1 MAITALPTPPS
12 RSDAPADF
20 ITKADAFL
28 AALTLFRTELD
39 ATAAAM
45 TLNAVNSTSTTSV
58 AIGLGSKS
66 FTVQTGKSY
75 VAGMTIKIAST
86 IAPSNYMIADVT
98 SYNSGTGALV
108 VNSLQ
113 TNGSGTVADWTISQS
128 APLNIAPTGTIIAFA
143 GSAAPAGF
151 LACPAVATN
160 ISRTTY
166 SALFAAI
173 GTLWGAGD
181 GSTTFGMPFFPVGY
195 TAVQGGTVGAQTT
208 GSTTTNTAAS
218 NSSADL
224 QIFGQPPI
232 KAAGSNVLFCVK
244 Y

>member
-1 MAITALPTPPS
+1 MAITALPPVPQ
-12 RSDAPADF
+12 RSDEPATF
-20 ITKADAFL
+20 VAKADAFL
-28 AALTLFRTELD
+28 AALNVFRTELD
-39 ATAAAM
+39 AVANAM
-45 TLNAVNSTSTTSV
+45 SLNAVNSTSTTSV
-58 AIGLGSKS
+58 VIGLGSKS
-66 FTVQTGKSY
+66 FTVPTGKSY
-75 VAGMTIKIAST
+75 VAGMTLKIAAT

-98 SYNSGTGALV
+98 SYNSSTGELV
-108 VNSLQ
+108 VNALQ
-113 TNGSGTVADWTISQS
+113 TNGSGTAANWTLSQS

-160 ISRTTY
+160 ISRITY
-166 SALFAAI
+166 EALFAAI

-218 NSSADL
+218 NTSADL